1 MGEVT
6 IAVEAPGEGKPD
18 ALAIPYP
25 ERSPQGA
32 LPNGARELDG
42 QLDGRLQ
49 RLAADGELRGE
60 LGTTVVVHTDG
71 ELNARRVVVAGV
83 GNRDEIDAD
92 ALRTAAAAVARRVS
106 DVGGTLGWLLDE
118 SLPLSLEEQARAI
131 VEGTMLGSYSPAR
144 WKTQDQPDASVDK
157 IVLYTTADNG
167 LAETAKRIAGV
178 GKWVNY
184 ARDLAHAPPNELTPE
199 ALAARAAELAGP
211 TLTVEALDPTRIDE
225 LGMGA
230 LAAVGRASSNGPRL
244 IVLRY
249 EPPQQA
255 RKDLA
260 LGHVAKPNPFDAGG
274 ITLTPALKMQDM
286 KGDMAGGA
294 AVIAAM
300 GAVAELELPVRIVA
314 VVAAAENLVSGD
326 SFRPGDILRAA
337 YGKTIEITNTD
348 AEGRLVLAD
357 ALWYARREGATH
369 LLDLATLT
377 GAMELALG
385 DLYAGAFANDDDW
398 MAQILDAAKASG
410 DHAWPFPL
418 HPRYRRYVDS
428 SFADLKNSSDLRQ
441 GSPVL
446 AAEFLQEFS
455 GDGPWAHIDMAGPG
469 FLERSRGDYLT
480 QRGGTG
486 YGVRLIV
493 ELAQRLSR

>member
-1 MGEVT
+1 MDAVAIEVSP
-6 IAVEAPGEGKPD
+6 PGEIEGD
-18 ALAIPYP
+18 TL
-25 ERSPQGA
+25 A
-32 LPNGARELDG
+32 LPFSTDDSELPSNGAR
-42 QLDGRLQ
+42 QLDERLEAKLS
-49 RLAADGELRGE
+49 RLANGGELKGE
-60 LGTTVVVHTDG
+60 LGKTVVLHAD
-71 ELNARRVVVAGV
+71 EDSNLRRVVVAGV
-83 GNRDEIDAD
+83 GKRAEVDAD
-92 ALRTAAAAVARRVS
+92 AMRTAASAVVRGVA
-106 DVGGTLGWLLDE
+106 DVGGTVAWLLDD

-131 VEGTMLGSYSPAR
+131 VEGTMLGSYSPGR
-144 WKTQDQPDASVDK
+144 WKTEYQLDK
-157 IVLYTTADNG
+157 PVERIVLWATDAGD
-167 LAETAKRIAGV
+167 LQEEAEHIAV
-178 GKWVNY
+178 ISRWVNT
-184 ARDLAHAPPNELTPE
+184 ARDLANSPPNELTPE
-199 ALAARAAELAGP
+199 ALAERAIELAGP
-211 TLTVEALDPTRIDE
+211 NLKVEALDPGRIDE

-230 LAAVGRASSNGPRL
+230 LGAVGRASSNGPRL

-249 EPPQQA
+249 EPPQA
-255 RKDLA
+255 TRAELV
-260 LGHVAKPNPFDAGG
+260 LGLVGKAITFDAGG
-274 ITLTPALKMQDM
+274 ISLKPALKMQDM

-294 AVIAAM
+294 AVIAATA
-300 GAVAELELPVRIVA
+300 AVAELQLPVHIVT

-337 YGKTIEITNTD
+337 NGKTIEITNTD

-385 DLYAGAFANDDDW
+385 DLYAGLFANDEEW
-398 MAQILDAAKASG
+398 LEEILDAAKASG

-418 HPRYRRYVDS
+418 HPRYRRYVNS
-428 SFADLKNSSDLRQ
+428 TFADLKNSSDLRQ

-446 AAEFLQEFS
+446 AAEFLREFA

-493 ELAQRLSR
+493 ELARRLSA